1 MFDIKSI
8 PMTVEKNG
16 NVTKITVHPADL
28 YPVII
33 ARIRDVL
40 VGANPNELL
49 ASTERGGS
57 ARADRLVAE
66 ARNLPE
72 QAWLDAVCHRNEY
85 GSADYFSFV
94 ERNGRL
100 KESMMELLPDKARG
114 EVLRMVQ
121 RGYALEIAM
130 GWFLHAIRLEFG
142 ACDTTI
148 TPADETEK
156 QFFRL

>member
-8 PMTVEKNG
+8 PMEVEKG
-16 NVTKITVHPADL
+16 EGVTKVLVAPEEL
-28 YPVII
+28 YPAVIE
-33 ARIRDVL
+33 RIQEVL
-40 VGANPNELL
+40 EGANPNELL

-66 ARNLPE
+66 ARALPE
-72 QAWLDAVCHRNEY
+72 SAWKDALTPR
-85 GSADYFSFV
+85 ADFIDAPYFAFV
-94 ERNGRL
+94 EKNGRL
-100 KESMMELLPDKARG
+100 KESMLEMLPEETQPYA
-114 EVLRMVQ
+114 LRMVQ

-148 TPADETEK
+148 QPKSEEGK
-156 QFFRL
+156 NHFRL